1 MEYEMQWQVL
11 GALRQSLSVNQG
23 MAPVDELR
31 TLTWHS
37 MRIDLMKTA
46 GKSEQTAHFSG

>member
-1 MEYEMQWQVL
+1 MEYEMQSQVL
-11 GALRQSLSVNQG
+11 GAHRQRLSVNQS

-37 MRIDLMKTA
+37 MRIDLMKTE
-46 GKSEQTAHFSG
+46 GEE